1 MINTLQSPTSVDL
14 LITAQGLPPDAQLW
28 LHPQALTGRW
38 SSLDGLNVEADG
50 RLRVTRFPATV
61 YGILMAPQ
69 QQSSVQLEVLSSG
82 NSPFTV
88 NIAELVRG
96 ILVGG
101 NSYQR
106 VLPMCLAY
114 VPNVPVAHG
123 ICPGG
128 RVYSTDADFDLG
140 LLINVNHNA
149 PNSNQLQLN
158 NAVTPLPFIWIPL
171 SGRGTIAKVNTQTG
185 QILGEYLSAPQ
196 GRYRNPSRSTVDL
209 NGNVWVGNRDEA
221 TGGKGSIVRI
231 GLSENYQCVDRNGNG
246 RIDTSTGLDDVKP
259 WPNPGGVDN
268 NGGVSSAEDECII
281 TYLRTNGTN
290 VRTLAVDANNNVWAG
305 GYGNLVHDLLD
316 GITGATLR
324 TIYPGC
330 GGYGGLIDSYGVL
343 WSARYLRTVSCVTTR
358 LPIAFNASLC
368 QAPTAWVSTATES
381 SGTAGLTR
389 AA

>member
-1 MINTLQSPTSVDL
+1 MHWENNIAQRNLHVVGFTQPPAGQCRLPGGQQRDIFSFDVINTLQSPTSVDL
-14 LITAQGLPPDAQLW
+14 LITAQGLPADAQLW
-28 LHPQALTGRW
+28 LHPQALAGRW
-38 SSLDGLNVEADG
+38 SSLDGLTAEADS

-185 QILGEYLSAPQ
+185 QILASISLRRRDVTAIPRAAP
-196 GRYRNPSRSTVDL
+196 
-209 NGNVWVGNRDEA
+209 
-221 TGGKGSIVRI
+221 SI
-231 GLSENYQCVDRNGNG
+231 
-246 RIDTSTGLDDVKP
+246 
-259 WPNPGGVDN
+259 
-268 NGGVSSAEDECII
+268 
-281 TYLRTNGTN
+281 
-290 VRTLAVDANNNVWAG
+290 
-305 GYGNLVHDLLD
+305 
-316 GITGATLR
+316 
-324 TIYPGC
+324 
-330 GGYGGLIDSYGVL
+330 
-343 WSARYLRTVSCVTTR
+343 
-358 LPIAFNASLC
+358 
-368 QAPTAWVSTATES
+368 STATSGLAIGTRPPEEKAPS
-381 SGTAGLTR
+381 SALD
-389 AA
+389 